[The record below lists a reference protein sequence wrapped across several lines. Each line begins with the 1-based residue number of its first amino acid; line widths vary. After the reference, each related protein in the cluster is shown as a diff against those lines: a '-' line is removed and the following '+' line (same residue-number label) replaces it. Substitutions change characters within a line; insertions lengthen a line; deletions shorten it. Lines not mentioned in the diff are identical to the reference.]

1 MTPDLGRFLE
11 VISQHLLQ
19 QTAPALGAGYTQST
33 VMTLAILLG
42 IAREEVD
49 RAAARRFEENAALR
63 VFFKEWE
70 IVVADEELRNRL
82 RDAAQGVDTSLV
94 VPDLE
99 HNNRVLRGLLIEM
112 HAQIEQQQ
120 GDRARACESALWR
133 ELAVST
139 ERRRLSLGPF

>member
-11 VISQHLLQ
+11 VVSAHLLQ
-19 QTAPALGAGYTQST
+19 RTAPALEAGYEQSS

-42 IAREEVD
+42 VAREEVD

-63 VFFKEWE
+63 EFFREWQR
-70 IVVADEELRNRL
+70 VVEKEELRSRIISASGGSDPSL
-82 RDAAQGVDTSLV
+82 R

-99 HNNRVLRGLLIEM
+99 KSNATLRALLIEM
-112 HAQIEQQQ
+112 HAQIEEQE
-120 GDRARACESALWR
+120 GDEARACEDALWR
-133 ELAVST
+133 ELALST